1 MQPRAVTLRAFRL
14 CGDSAEAALDRLHVI
29 ADVRGAIV
37 GDGEVTVWL
46 PGPLPALALPGLRID
61 ELPRELAN
69 ATATGFERDRAIQVA
84 DDLLVRPPW
93 VARPRGFAGIELV
106 VPRGMAFG
114 SGEHGS
120 TQAALLAVHRAWS
133 APPSFADVGTG
144 SGILARYAQ
153 VRGCARIAACDVD
166 PDAVAA
172 ARALLPGAD
181 VVLGGPAALHAPA
194 DFVVANMTAAELH
207 GAWPDLLRAW
217 TGRAALVL
225 SGLRAGEVDAVRARL
240 PAPAQ
245 PVTVGGFTALTVA
258 GRPHS

>member
-1 MQPRAVTLRAFRL
+1 MRPRAVTLRAFRL